1 MILAGELA
9 GLGTAAL
16 FSASAVLFTLASR
29 RVGSARVNRF
39 RLLVALLIACT
50 VHWVTRGQPAPWELS
65 RSTWMWLAISGVI
78 GLAVGD
84 DLLFRAYVRI
94 GPALSMLVFT
104 LSPVIAAL
112 ASTIV
117 LGELL
122 LAREWAGI
130 VVTVSGVASVVSQR
144 RRIDV
149 PGEKRSYVAG
159 LLFAFGGAAGQAF
172 GLITA
177 KLGLIE
183 GASAQS
189 GNVIRLLAA
198 TASAWIASAILGRV
212 GDTLRA
218 FREDGR
224 ASREVVVGA
233 VVGPVAGVWLSLV
246 AIDLAPVGVAS
257 TLMSVTP
264 LFLLP
269 IARLVF
275 HEPVTTRA
283 VLGTVVALA
292 GVALLLW

>member
-16 FSASAVLFTLASR
+16 FSLSAVLFTLASR

-50 VHWVTRGQPAPWELS
+50 LHWVTRGQPAPWDLS
-65 RSTWMWLAISGVI
+65 RNTWMWLAISGVI

-84 DLLFRAYVRI
+84 DLLFRAYVRV

-104 LSPVIAAL
+104 LAPVIAAL

-122 LAREWAGI
+122 SAREWTGI
-130 VVTVSGVASVVSQR
+130 VVTVSGVASVVSER
-144 RRIDV
+144 RRVEV
-149 PGEKRSYVAG
+149 PGANRSYAAG
-159 LLFAFGGAAGQAF
+159 LLFAFGGAAGQAL

-177 KLGLIE
+177 KLGLLE

-198 TASAWIASAILGRV
+198 AASAWIASAFLGRS
-212 GDTLRA
+212 GETLRA
-218 FREDGR
+218 FRQDGR
-224 ASREVVVGA
+224 ARREVVLGA
-233 VVGPVAGVWLSLV
+233 IVGPVAGVWLSLV

-257 TLMSVTP
+257 TLMGVTP

-269 IARLVF
+269 ISRLVF
-275 HEPVTTRA
+275 HEPVTKRA
-283 VLGTVVALA
+283 LLGTVAALA